1 MTSKNQFKEIILK
14 KEKLLLRCKTNE
26 IREYKYSDLENIF
39 IKVNK
44 ASTIQELGAIALLLL
59 IVRLSLNNLPHDLVL
74 VLPLIIIIT
83 LFVRVD
89 LYKSYELTIKLKNG
103 TFLKRKVKPDLLQ
116 EEIATIN
123 NIRQEIFDCKIR
135 SC

>member
-1 MTSKNQFKEIILK
+1 MKSKNQFKEIILK

-26 IREYKYSDLENIF
+26 IREYKYSDLEIIF

-89 LYKSYELTIKLKNG
+89 LYKSYELNIKLKNG